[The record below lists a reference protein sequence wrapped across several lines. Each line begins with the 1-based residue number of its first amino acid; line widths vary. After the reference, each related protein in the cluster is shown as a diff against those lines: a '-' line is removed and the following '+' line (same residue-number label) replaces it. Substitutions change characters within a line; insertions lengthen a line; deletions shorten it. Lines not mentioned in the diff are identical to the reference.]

1 MMSEILFLQPK
12 FQERIWGG
20 TRLRD
25 HFGYDI
31 PSEQTGECWAISAH
45 ANGDCQI
52 SNGTYEGKTLSWLWE
67 NHRELFGNIS
77 GDRFPLLT
85 KILDAKDDLSVQV
98 HPGDDYAK
106 EFENGEL
113 GKTECWYI
121 IDCEEDA
128 ELIIGHHAKS
138 KEEMTDMIA
147 SGNWQQLLRKVKIK
161 PGDFFFIPAGTI
173 HAIGKGTMILE
184 TQQSSDVT
192 YRVYDY
198 DRLQDGKPRE
208 LHIEKSIAVSTVPH
222 EDYSN
227 SYKVHTMEQAEVT
240 RLVESKY
247 FTVYKT
253 EISGKQL
260 FRNSHPF
267 VLVSVLEGTG
277 KIDGVAIDK
286 GQHFII
292 PSGYEQYTIEG
303 NVKLIVSH
311 I

>member
-1 MMSEILFLQPK
+1 MSEILFLQPK